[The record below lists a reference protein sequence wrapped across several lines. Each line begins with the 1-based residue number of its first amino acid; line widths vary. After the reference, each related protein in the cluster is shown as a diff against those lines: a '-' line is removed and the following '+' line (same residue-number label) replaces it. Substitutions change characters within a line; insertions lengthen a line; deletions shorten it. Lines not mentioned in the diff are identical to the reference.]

1 MTLENILRYLEHGYV
16 MKQEEQ
22 IETAEYIRQLQQSN
36 KVLRE
41 GMIELADTIFR
52 LRQLQESRSKN
63 ERAA

>member
-36 KVLRE
+36 KVLLE

-52 LRQLQESRSKN
+52 LRQLQEARNKN
-63 ERAA
+63 ERTA